1 MLSFEDKIQR
11 AITQTGLPLRLDFKT
26 PGDNNCFSHAIIQQL
41 LSSKLQH
48 TLSEREK
55 LVLEG
60 PGPAYLNLKRAV
72 ADFMLNVDTP
82 AKRDFRASFYRTVAP
97 VDVIG
102 WDAYWIRWKK
112 NQV

>member
-1 MLSFEDKIQR
+1 M
-11 AITQTGLPLRLDFKT
+11 
-26 PGDNNCFSHAIIQQL
+26 
-41 LSSKLQH
+41 SSKLQH

-55 LVLEG
+55 LLFEG
-60 PGPAYLNLKRAV
+60 PGPAYLNLKHAV

-82 AKRDFRASFYRTVAP
+82 TKRDYRARFYQTVAP

-112 NQV
+112 KQVWSKCTLNCALLC